1 MISTHTSGTN
11 APLYRGKRNERYVGA
26 KGLDGLYCPITK
38 RIIGSPLTEEELVS
52 IEHLKKP
59 FGCGYKHVLPSSNG
73 RSFRACFSYGAKTK
87 DLGHRKNPAEAA
99 LLYHLSPDHRK
110 PALLV
115 SSQKDFIQKHG
126 ANSLFYLDINEEDI
140 TELEYLKSVR
150 NKHGYRNIEQTF
162 ATGRYTANITV
173 DHRTIYLGSY
183 LTVLE
188 AAMSVH
194 IFFQTGKIVRNLTP
208 KHSMTSFV
216 LTEVEL
222 EKIKA
227 IVSTKAAS
235 GYSGVL
241 LYKNKYTASWSAY
254 KEKLGLGRYL
264 TKEEAAWACY
274 LWLEYGLRYKEI
286 MLLARTGRLYPD
298 ATQRVAE
305 YTLEDLL
312 PDNRV
317 DTSEFIVGGV

>member
-1 MISTHTSGTN
+1 MISTHTSGAN
-11 APLYRGKRNERYVGA
+11 APAYRGKKNERYVGR

-38 RIIGSPLTEEELVS
+38 RIIGSPLTEDELAS
-52 IEHLKKP
+52 IEHLKKS
-59 FGCGYKHVLPSSNG
+59 FGCGYKHVLQSSTSK
-73 RSFRACFSYGAKTK
+73 SFMACFNYSGGTQ

-99 LLYHLSPDHRK
+99 LLYHMSPDHRK
-110 PALLV
+110 PSLRV
-115 SSQKDFIQKHG
+115 SSQKDFIQK
-126 ANSLFYLDINEEDI
+126 AASQSLYYFDISEEDI
-140 TELEYLKSVR
+140 AELEYLKSDR
-150 NKHGYRNIEQTF
+150 NKHGYRNVTQNFTN
-162 ATGRYTANITV
+162 GRYNV
-173 DHRTIYLGSY
+173 VVELDNKPLYLGSY

-208 KHSMTSFV
+208 NHSMTSFT

-222 EKIKA
+222 GKIKA
-227 IVSTKAAS
+227 IVSSKAAS

-254 KEKLGLGRYL
+254 KEKLGLGRYI

-274 LWLEYGLRYKEI
+274 LWLEYGLRYREI

-298 ATQRVAE
+298 ASQKVAE